1 MDNKKWYY
9 EFSVEHEAKNSNGKI
24 EKIEKKFAILKP
36 NRRLKEE
43 GELFFASETSRFAKA
58 GVLPKAAWNTILSSG
73 GGTLSEQDREE
84 WGKLMIEY
92 RDKSFD
98 LQSILIKTG
107 GKRSEEE
114 QAYFDKLTEDLNNIT
129 KKMQAFESSQM
140 DIFENTAEAKARNRT
155 ILWWVTVLAH
165 KLVGEKFIPIFDGKT
180 FEERLDQY
188 DEIDES
194 DDSSPLLLA
203 LRRITYLTTLWFLGR
218 AETTEDFSG
227 LDKDFVK
234 ALNTNV
240 ENNTTDNNTESVTE
254 STETKSQDSVST
266 NISENNKS
274 E

>member
-9 EFSVEHEAKNSNGKI
+9 EFSVEHESKNSDGKI
-24 EKIEKKFAILKP
+24 EKTEKKFAILKP

-114 QAYFDKLTEDLNNIT
+114 QAYFDKLTEDLNEIT

-165 KLVGEKFIPIFDGKT
+165 KLVGEKFIPVFDAKT

-194 DDSSPLLLA
+194 DDSNPLLLA

-218 AETTEDFSG
+218 AETAEDFSA

-234 ALNTNV
+234 TLVANTSEIANTNK
-240 ENNTTDNNTESVTE
+240 E
-254 STETKSQDSVST
+254 STSESSETQSQDSAST
-266 NISENNKS
+266 DVPENNKS